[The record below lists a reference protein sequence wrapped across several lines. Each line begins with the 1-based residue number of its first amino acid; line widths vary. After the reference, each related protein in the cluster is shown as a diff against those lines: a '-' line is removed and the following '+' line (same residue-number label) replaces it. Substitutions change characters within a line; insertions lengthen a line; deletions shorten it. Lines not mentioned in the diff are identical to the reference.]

1 MPEIIRSF
9 LNVTLVKITVA
20 EEEIS
25 FMPPDIY
32 RDRHKRIFAPSGE
45 IFVNEIK
52 LQNLLEL
59 ITIEKYKDDYLLY
72 NCYLLDKKM
81 LDKLSELAE
90 KVIEYDLE
98 KFEYYLEAAE
108 K

>member
-1 MPEIIRSF
+1 MIEVNRLIAFFDKDGETFR
-9 LNVTLVKITVA
+9 
-20 EEEIS
+20 
-25 FMPPDIY
+25 
-32 RDRHKRIFAPSGE
+32 GE

-98 KFEYYLEAAE
+98 KFEYYLEATE